1 MRPREV
7 RPVRLVGD
15 HRVQRQ
21 LGQLVVVLVV
31 AGQVVQ
37 RDLYA
42 ACGRDGAEVA
52 ACAMERRVRDRLVEQ
67 RLAVY
72 GHENAHI
79 GGAHVHNAEAHV
91 VDHVRAE
98 DLTGDNDVFIVL
110 VAIDLQLDLIGLDD
124 DQNALV
130 CPRHCNRIALI
141 EVEAAPVIAR
151 DHLLVL
157 EVEHLA
163 GELFAGIGGKL
174 IACFAARDGKA
185 LVLEFRLAPRIGR
198 PVCFVANER
207 RDIDL
212 IAEASELHSDSRIA
226 GHCTEVS
233 RHSMQ
238 VCIRARYVE
247 QRHIICRQDNA
258 HVC

>member
-1 MRPREV
+1 M
-7 RPVRLVGD
+7 
-15 HRVQRQ
+15 
-21 LGQLVVVLVV
+21 LVV

-37 RDLYA
+37 RDPHA

-52 ACAMERRVRDRLVEQ
+52 ACAMERRVGDCLVKQ
-67 RLAVY
+67 RLAVH

-79 GGAHVHNAEAHV
+79 SGVHVHNAKAHV
-91 VDHVRAE
+91 VDHIGTEELA
-98 DLTGDNDVFIVL
+98 GC
-110 VAIDLQLDLIGLDD
+110 DLQDAALIAVALKLNLIGLDD
-124 DQNALV
+124 DQNALIR
-130 CPRHCNRIALI
+130 PRHCDRVALV

-185 LVLEFRLAPRIGR
+185 PVLEFRLAPRIGR

>member
-1 MRPREV
+1 
-7 RPVRLVGD
+7 
-15 HRVQRQ
+15 
-21 LGQLVVVLVV
+21 
-31 AGQVVQ
+31 
-37 RDLYA
+37 
-42 ACGRDGAEVA
+42 
-52 ACAMERRVRDRLVEQ
+52 MERRVGDCLVKQ
-67 RLAVY
+67 RLAVH

-79 GGAHVHNAEAHV
+79 GGVHVHNAEAHV
-91 VDHVRAE
+91 VDHVGAE
-98 DLTGDNDVFIVL
+98 DLAGNGLQNAAL
-110 VAIDLQLDLIGLDD
+110 VAVALKLNLIGLDD
-124 DQNALV
+124 DQNALIR
-130 CPRHCNRIALI
+130 PRHCDRVALV
-141 EVEAAPVIAR
+141 EVEAAPGVSTLR

-163 GELFAGIGGKL
+163 GELLVGESGQL
-174 IACFAARDGKA
+174 IACFAARDGKTP
-185 LVLEFRLAPRIGR
+185 VLEFRLAPRIGR